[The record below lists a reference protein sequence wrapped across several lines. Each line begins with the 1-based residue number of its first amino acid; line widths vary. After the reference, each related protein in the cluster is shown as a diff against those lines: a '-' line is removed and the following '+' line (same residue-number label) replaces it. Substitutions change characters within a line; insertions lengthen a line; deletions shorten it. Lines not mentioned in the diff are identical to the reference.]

1 MAWVGLE
8 RYGFIEE
15 ASRLAYRWIYMMTV
29 AFVDCQSF
37 FLLFLSRSHPNG
49 RRSDHFLFFSCS
61 QRSRA

>member
-29 AFVDCQSF
+29 AFVDCGSSPSS
-37 FLLFLSRSHPNG
+37 LALPRTLAVAVLPS
-49 RRSDHFLFFSCS
+49 
-61 QRSRA
+61 